1 MSVTGRWLA
10 RCRQHPALCD
20 IALALLVLVVN
31 LVQPGSAHGEQQIDL
46 TVAGTIIIVIAS
58 AGLVFRRQAPL
69 AVLAI
74 TTLAGVAYAITEQVK
89 SPIALALACALY
101 TVAVQRDRRTRNI
114 AGATVSVVMVAAAT
128 LFTDEKL
135 LANLAVVLLVLLV
148 LAAAEAVRYRRAY
161 LAELEERV
169 RRAEH
174 SREEEAERRVIEER
188 LRIAHELH
196 DVIAHH
202 IALMNVQAG
211 VASHLLRKQPDEAER
226 ALVLVRESGRTV
238 LTELTV
244 LLGVLRRS
252 GIDSL
257 PTAPTPSLQELSA
270 LIESS
275 TAAGIT
281 IDWQPPVPTSLPD
294 VLELTTYRILQESL
308 TNVVKHAPGA
318 IVRVRFEERRGSLT
332 IEVTDDGGH
341 PGTPYRNAS
350 PADAPLGSGH
360 GLLGM
365 QERVAAVG
373 GDLATG
379 PLPHGG
385 FRVCAV
391 LPLETG
397 ATGDDPGT
405 AGRRSEADPER
416 VPSPGELGAWPRG
429 RC

>member
-1 MSVTGRWLA
+1 MAASPWQTRFKG
-10 RCRQHPALCD
+10 HPMAYDHAVVLFL
-20 IALALLVLVVN
+20 IAISLL
-31 LVQPGSAHGEQQIDL
+31 QPGTRHDGTQIDL
-46 TVAGTIIIVIAS
+46 TATGVALILIACLPL
-58 AGLVFRRQAPL
+58 AFRRRAPL
-69 AVLAI
+69 IALTI
-74 TTLAGVAYAITEQVK
+74 STLATIGYAATVQVK
-89 SPIALALACALY
+89 SPIGLALACAMY
-101 TVAVQRDRRTRNI
+101 TVVIQKSRRTRSI
-114 AGATVSVVMVAAAT
+114 ACVSVVVVMVASAAV
-128 LFTDEKL
+128 FIDDDL
-135 LANLAVVLLVLLV
+135 LANLSVAIFVLF
-148 LAAAEAVRYRRAY
+148 AAAIGEAVRYRRAY
-161 LAELEERV
+161 LDELEDRV
-169 RRAEH
+169 LRAEQ

-211 VASHLLRKQPDEAER
+211 VASHLLREQPEEAEKAL
-226 ALVLVRESGRTV
+226 ALVRDGGRTV
-238 LTELTV
+238 LRELTV

-252 GIDSL
+252 GLDSL

-318 IVRVRFEERRGSLT
+318 VVRVRLEERRGSLT

-341 PGTPYRNAS
+341 PDTPYR
-350 PADAPLGSGH
+350 DAGTAAGPPGSGH

-365 QERVAAVG
+365 RERVAAVG
-373 GDLATG
+373 GDLTTG
-379 PLPHGG
+379 PQPHGG
-385 FRVCAV
+385 FRVRAV

-405 AGRRSEADPER
+405 AGRRSEADPQR
-416 VPSPGELGAWPRG
+416 VPSAGELSAGSRG